1 MGKHNPHGQILI
13 EQQFQQVYCF
23 IRDSDFFSNVTYNTR
38 MSRQNE
44 KFIQRFKFN
53 DSTWKS
59 KHLNINEQK

>member
-23 IRDSDFFSNVTYNTR
+23 IRDSEFFLVMLQYTR
-38 MSRQNE
+38 VSRQNE
-44 KFIQRFKFN
+44 KFTQRFKFN